1 MKRPII
7 TTVLPV
13 LCILGFLAGNLS
25 ASAGIHNVRDYGAK
39 GDGVTIDSPAIN
51 AAISAAAAEG
61 GGVVYLPAGRYAS
74 YSIRL
79 ASHIHLYLEKGAVLL
94 AAAPTATE
102 GYDLAEDFEWGREYQ
117 DYGHSHWKNSLI
129 WGIGLDDIT
138 LSGEGLIDGSGLIPD
153 YGDLPG
159 FRVGPLKGNK
169 AISLKNCTN
178 VVLKEFT
185 MYNCGHFALLATGVD
200 NLIIRDLVVDTQR
213 DGLDIDCCRNVLI
226 TGCRLNCPWD
236 DAVVLKASYALGRF
250 KDTEDVTISDC
261 IISGFKEGTM
271 LANTNLPPTAKPG
284 YSVSPDT
291 RTKAP
296 FIYRGTGRIKFG
308 TESSGGFRNIA
319 VTNCTF
325 HSCGGILL
333 ETVDGGVLE
342 DVVFSNIT
350 MRGTNAPLF
359 FRLGAR
365 MRSPENTPV
374 GKLRRVRISDVNVS
388 DADPRYPILISG
400 IPGYRIEDVTV
411 HNVHIRFQGGLTP
424 ADAPAVQDVP
434 ERENAYPEHNMFGVI
449 PAKGIF
455 LRHVDGIELDGIHL
469 SYDKAD
475 TRPVLAV
482 DDVQGLR
489 LNNITV
495 DGADVTAELR

>member
-1 MKRPII
+1 MRKF
-7 TTVLPV
+7 LF
-13 LCILGFLAGNLS
+13 ILLLAAAGALS
-25 ASAGIHNVRDYGAK
+25 AGAAVHNVRDYGAK

-51 AAISAAAAEG
+51 AAIQAAAREG

-74 YSIRL
+74 YSVRL
-79 ASHIHLYLEKGAVLL
+79 ASHVQLELEKGAVLL
-94 AAAPTATE
+94 AATPTATQ

-129 WGIGLDDIT
+129 WGIELEDIT
-138 LSGEGLIDGSGLIPD
+138 ISGQGLIDGSGLIPD

-169 AISLKNCTN
+169 AISLKNCKN

-236 DAVVLKASYALGRF
+236 DAIVLKASYGLGHF

-261 IISGFKEGTM
+261 IISGYKEGTM

-284 YSVSPDT
+284 YSVSPET
-291 RTKAP
+291 RTPAP
-296 FIYRGTGRIKFG
+296 FPYYGTGRIKFG
-308 TESSGGFRNIA
+308 TESSGGFRGIA
-319 VTNCTF
+319 VTNCVF
-325 HSCGGILL
+325 HDCGGILL
-333 ETVDGGVLE
+333 ETVDGGYLE

-350 MRGTNAPLF
+350 MRGTNSPLF
-359 FRLGAR
+359 MRLGAR

-374 GKLRRVRISDVNVS
+374 GVLRRVRVSDVNVS
-388 DADPRYPILISG
+388 NADPRYPILLSG

-411 HNVHIRFQGGLTP
+411 HNFHIRFQGGLTP
-424 ADAPAVQDVP
+424 ADARPVGEVP
-434 ERENAYPEHNMFGVI
+434 ERENAYPEHNMFGVM
-449 PAKGIF
+449 PAKGIY
-455 LRHVDGIELDGIHL
+455 LRHVNGIELDGIHL
-469 SYDKAD
+469 SYDKPD
-475 TRPVLAV
+475 TRPVLV
-482 DDVQGLR
+482 MDDVQGLK

-495 DGADVTAELR
+495 EGKDVTAELQK

>member
-1 MKRPII
+1 MRK
-7 TTVLPV
+7 TL
-13 LCILGFLAGNLS
+13 FLLLLS
-25 ASAGIHNVRDYGAK
+25 CFCLHAAAAVHNVRDYGAK

-51 AAISAAAAEG
+51 AAIEAAAREG

-74 YSIRL
+74 YSVRR
-79 ASHIHLYLEKGAVLL
+79 ASHVQLYHEKGAVLL
-94 AAAPTATE
+94 AASPTE
-102 GYDLAEDFEWGREYQ
+102 NRGYDLAEDFEWGREYQ

-129 WGIGLDDIT
+129 WGIGLEDIT
-138 LSGEGLIDGSGLIPD
+138 ISGEGLIDGSGLIPD

-169 AISLKNCTN
+169 AISLKNCKN
-178 VVLKEFT
+178 IVLKEFT
-185 MYNCGHFALLATGVD
+185 MYNCCHFALLATGVD

-226 TGCRLNCPWD
+226 SGCRLNCPWD
-236 DAVVLKASYALGRF
+236 DAIVLKASYGLGRF

-261 IISGFKEGTM
+261 IISGYKEGTM
-271 LANTNLPPTAKPG
+271 LANTNLPPTDKPG
-284 YSVSPDT
+284 YSRSPET
-291 RTKAP
+291 RTP
-296 FIYRGTGRIKFG
+296 PQFPYFGTGRIKFG
-308 TESSGGFRNIA
+308 TASSGGFRGIA
-319 VTNCTF
+319 ITNCVF
-325 HSCGGILL
+325 HDCGGILL
-333 ETVDGGVLE
+333 ETVDGGYLE

-350 MRGTNAPLF
+350 MRGTNSPLF
-359 FRLGAR
+359 MRLGAR

-374 GKLRRVRISDVNVS
+374 GVLRRVRISDVNVS

-411 HNVHIRFQGGLTP
+411 RNFHIRFQGGLTP
-424 ADAPAVQDVP
+424 ADAPALKEVP

-455 LRHVDGIELDGIHL
+455 LRHVKGIELDGIHL
-469 SYDKAD
+469 SYDKPD
-475 TRPVLAV
+475 TRPLLLT
-482 DDVQGLR
+482 DDVEGLR

-495 DGADVTAELR
+495 EGKDVTAELR